1 LSDPVIRAVYEP
13 ETGLIPCVL
22 LQAALG
28 GDRRA
33 TQQFDCRDWNT
44 GYPHDSAVMIEAP
57 LSRRT
62 SGRVKQGDKE
72 LGTVEAVS
80 RKGACHEA
88 YKKFAHRATEAVH
101 NLG

>member
-57 LSRRT
+57 LSQWRT
-62 SGRVKQGDKE
+62 VAGM
-72 LGTVEAVS
+72 S
-80 RKGACHEA
+80 REDRITQFKDRF
-88 YKKFAHRATEAVH
+88 K
-101 NLG
+101 